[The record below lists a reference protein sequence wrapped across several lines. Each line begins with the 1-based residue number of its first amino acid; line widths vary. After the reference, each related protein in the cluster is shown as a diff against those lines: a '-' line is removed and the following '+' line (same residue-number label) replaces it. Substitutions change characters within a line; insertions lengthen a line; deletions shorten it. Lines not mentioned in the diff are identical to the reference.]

1 LKKKRIKKTK
11 LSKAQTK
18 LCHAMHMTPRE
29 MLGTLAYPKPDD
41 SNRTHMLHYNHLII
55 VYTLQ
60 N

>member
-1 LKKKRIKKTK
+1 
-11 LSKAQTK
+11 
-18 LCHAMHMTPRE
+18 MHMTPRE